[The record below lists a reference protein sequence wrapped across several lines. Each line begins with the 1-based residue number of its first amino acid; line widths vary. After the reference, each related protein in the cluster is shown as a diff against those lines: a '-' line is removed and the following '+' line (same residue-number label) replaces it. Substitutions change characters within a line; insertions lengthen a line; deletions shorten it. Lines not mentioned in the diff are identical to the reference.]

1 MRLEGGQFK
10 SGMCNFRTQAL
21 NPRIRHGIM
30 QGKLNPGPLGMNR
43 FAILMTGAILAA
55 ATGTAFA
62 AAPVAPVS
70 LAPVPARPEVKFT
83 TTEGNFI
90 VQLNPARAPL
100 TVRNFLAYVR
110 SGFYNGT
117 IFHRVIP
124 GFVIQ
129 GGGFTAKYKE
139 KKTRKPI
146 PNESGNGLLNVRGT
160 IAMAR
165 KPAPNTATSQF
176 YINLADNTQLDPG
189 PGRWGYAVFGKV
201 VSGMKV
207 VDKIASMPTGPAG
220 PFSQNAPQ
228 VPVIITKAS
237 IIRGQH

>member
-1 MRLEGGQFK
+1 
-10 SGMCNFRTQAL
+10 
-21 NPRIRHGIM
+21 
-30 QGKLNPGPLGMNR
+30 MNR
-43 FAILMTGAILAA
+43 FVTLLSSALLLTV
-55 ATGTAFA
+55 TGTAFA
-62 AAPVAPVS
+62 GAPPAPFS
-70 LAPVPARPEVKFT
+70 LAPAPIRPEVKFV

-90 VQLNPARAPL
+90 VQLNPERAPL

-129 GGGFTAKYKE
+129 GGGFTVKYKE

-146 PNESGNGLLNVRGT
+146 PNESGNGLSNRRGT

-165 KPAPNTATSQF
+165 NMAPHTATAQF
-176 YINLADNTQLDPG
+176 YINLADNTKLDPR
-189 PGRWGYAVFGKV
+189 PDRWGYAVFGKV

-207 VDKIASMPTGPAG
+207 VDKIASVPTGPAG
-220 PFSQNAPQ
+220 PFKQNTPQ
-228 VPVIITKAS
+228 IQVVITKA
-237 IIRGQH
+237 ILIEDRRTP

>member
-1 MRLEGGQFK
+1 MNRSTTGAVNQ
-10 SGMCNFRTQAL
+10 SQVRQAP
-21 NPRIRHGIM
+21 NHGIM
-30 QGKLNPGPLGMNR
+30 QGNLTSGLPGMNR
-43 FAILMTGAILAA
+43 FVALMSGAVLLGVTGM
-55 ATGTAFA
+55 AFA
-62 AAPVAPVS
+62 AAPPAPVS
-70 LAPVPARPEVKFT
+70 LAPAPTQPEVKFV
-83 TTEGNFI
+83 TTEGSFV

-100 TVRNFLAYVR
+100 TVKNFLAYVR

-129 GGGFTAKYKE
+129 GGGYTVKYQE

-146 PNESGNGLLNVRGT
+146 PNESGNGLSNARGT

-165 KPAPNTATSQF
+165 NNAPHSATSQF
-176 YINLADNTQLDPG
+176 YINLADNSKLDPQ

-207 VDKIASMPTGPAG
+207 VDKIASEPAGPAG
-220 PFSQNAPQ
+220 PFRQNAPQ
-228 VPVIITKAS
+228 VPVIINQAS
-237 IIRGQH
+237 IIEGRH

>member
-1 MRLEGGQFK
+1 M
-10 SGMCNFRTQAL
+10 
-21 NPRIRHGIM
+21 
-30 QGKLNPGPLGMNR
+30 MNR
-43 FAILMTGAILAA
+43 FVTLLAGAIMLTV
-55 ATGTAFA
+55 TGTAFA
-62 AAPVAPVS
+62 GAPPAPFS
-70 LAPVPARPEVKFT
+70 LAPAPVRPEVKFV

-90 VQLNPARAPL
+90 VQLNPERAPL

-129 GGGFTAKYKE
+129 GGGFTVKYKE

-146 PNESGNGLLNVRGT
+146 PNESGNGLSNRRGT

-165 KPAPNTATSQF
+165 NMAPHTATAQF
-176 YINLADNTQLDPG
+176 YINLADNTKLDPR
-189 PGRWGYAVFGKV
+189 PDRWGYAVFGKV

-207 VDKIASMPTGPAG
+207 VDKIASVPTGPAG
-220 PFSQNAPQ
+220 PFKQNAPQ
-228 VPVIITKAS
+228 IQVVITKA
-237 IIRGQH
+237 ILIKDRHAP